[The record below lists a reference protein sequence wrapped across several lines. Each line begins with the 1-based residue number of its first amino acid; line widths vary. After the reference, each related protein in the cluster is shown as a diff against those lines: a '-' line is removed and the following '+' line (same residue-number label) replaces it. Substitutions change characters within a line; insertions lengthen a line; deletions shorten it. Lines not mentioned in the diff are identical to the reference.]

1 MKIAGIVCEFNPFH
15 HGHKYLI
22 DKIKNDYKMDLVIAA
37 MSPNFVMRGEPAIF
51 NKFERTYHALL
62 NRVDLVAEIPT
73 VYAIESADIFAYRSI
88 EILNNLGIT
97 DLFFGVEVDDA
108 STFDRIIE
116 ISESKKYLEN
126 IKKYLEKG
134 DSFNAASKKS
144 IIEIDPQT
152 SIILSSPNN
161 LLAIEYL
168 KSIKKINNKIIP
180 HFIKRVSTFYYDSLK
195 EGTIIQSG
203 TAIRELIKENKEY
216 KNFVPYETKRVVYNV
231 NNTLFELI
239 KYKIISSSCE
249 EIANI
254 KGVTEGLENKIKSI
268 KEFTTYENLI
278 AELVSKRNRETK
290 IKRILMYILLGIK
303 KCEASSSSLK
313 YIRILGFSSAG
324 QKYLSF
330 FNNENIKIYTSLKKS
345 PFEALSNELTY
356 TKIYSMLTHE
366 DIIEKE
372 YLPIRLS

>member
-168 KSIKKINNKIIP
+168 K
-180 HFIKRVSTFYYDSLK
+180 
-195 EGTIIQSG
+195 
-203 TAIRELIKENKEY
+203 
-216 KNFVPYETKRVVYNV
+216 
-231 NNTLFELI
+231 
-239 KYKIISSSCE
+239 
-249 EIANI
+249 
-254 KGVTEGLENKIKSI
+254 
-268 KEFTTYENLI
+268 
-278 AELVSKRNRETK
+278 
-290 IKRILMYILLGIK
+290 
-303 KCEASSSSLK
+303 
-313 YIRILGFSSAG
+313 
-324 QKYLSF
+324 
-330 FNNENIKIYTSLKKS
+330 
-345 PFEALSNELTY
+345 
-356 TKIYSMLTHE
+356 
-366 DIIEKE
+366 
-372 YLPIRLS
+372 